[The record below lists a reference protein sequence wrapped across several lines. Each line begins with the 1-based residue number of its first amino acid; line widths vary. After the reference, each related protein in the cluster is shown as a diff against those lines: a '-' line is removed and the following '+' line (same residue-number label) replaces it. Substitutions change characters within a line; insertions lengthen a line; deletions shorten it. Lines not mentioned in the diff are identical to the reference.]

1 MQCCVE
7 VIYVCTSRSA
17 IVQKRPLCGV
27 WAFKCGACCQQQ
39 RLNAGLSGRPTS
51 DRITS
56 FCSCWCALLFVLI
69 VVVVLV
75 VVAVLVF
82 VLVAV
87 VVLI

>member
-1 MQCCVE
+1 M
-7 VIYVCTSRSA
+7 
-17 IVQKRPLCGV
+17 QKRALCGV
-27 WAFKCGACCQQQ
+27 WAFKCFKCGACCQQQ

-56 FCSCWCALLFVLI
+56 FCSCRCVLVAVVDVVLI